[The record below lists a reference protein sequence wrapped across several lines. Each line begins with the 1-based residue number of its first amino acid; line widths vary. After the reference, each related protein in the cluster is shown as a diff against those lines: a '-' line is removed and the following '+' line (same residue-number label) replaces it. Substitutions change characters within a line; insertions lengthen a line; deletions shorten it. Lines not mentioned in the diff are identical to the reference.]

1 MLFKPITGA
10 FKESALLVHSST
22 KVQKYKNS
30 QNISSSQWK
39 NKKKL
44 AGRECW
50 KVMRTEFTEKKYRRN
65 SCSPPTLIGA
75 EENL

>member
-30 QNISSSQWK
+30 QNTSSSQWK
-39 NKKKL
+39 NKKKVSWEGML
-44 AGRECW
+44 ESYANRVHRE
-50 KVMRTEFTEKKYRRN
+50 E
-65 SCSPPTLIGA
+65 I
-75 EENL
+75 